1 MSTSKD
7 GIIKIIKLYEN
18 NKKYKVVSYITLNNI
33 YAFNILFLYN
43 EDILFV
49 DNKFNLNFYKNN
61 NNNYIYDH
69 QINTKENKIL
79 IIKELINEKI
89 IYISEEMTGNKFI
102 NIFNLKEKIEENN
115 IKKIEVENWRN
126 LKVIDLLVF
135 DYYII
140 IGYDFRIDIY
150 NYEDEAFKIK
160 SLEYFDFKLTN
171 IIILSDNRIILGLF
185 DSKKNESI
193 IRELNLRIED
203 LKENK
208 NNNYC
213 IGQGNLELKKIKNII
228 KINKFQILI
237 NIENESC
244 IVFERKND
252 ISEELKKSLMN
263 NNKNKK
269 LCLIIKK

>member
-1 MSTSKD
+1 MKIFYQQ
-7 GIIKIIKLYEN
+7 IIN
-18 NKKYKVVSYITLNNI
+18 
-33 YAFNILFLYN
+33 
-43 EDILFV
+43 
-49 DNKFNLNFYKNN
+49 
-61 NNNYIYDH
+61 
-69 QINTKENKIL
+69 L

-89 IYISEEMTGNKFI
+89 IYISEKETGNKFI

-140 IGYDFRIDIY
+140 IGYNFRIDIY

-203 LKENK
+203 LK
-208 NNNYC
+208 
-213 IGQGNLELKKIKNII
+213 KK
-228 KINKFQILI
+228 
-237 NIENESC
+237 
-244 IVFERKND
+244 
-252 ISEELKKSLMN
+252 
-263 NNKNKK
+263 
-269 LCLIIKK
+269 